1 MSMCPVIHDVSFG
14 DAEFRS
20 STLVDSL
27 HKACVNHRAV
37 ERHECGLVKTVGKDD
52 CPGEAMIQNAEY
64 KKPEGHNQCPSDKF
78 KQLSVSC
85 VVDKVKKAVHDSG
98 LCIALLETGSKH
110 LENLCA
116 IGFVVRDVSAPTA
129 MSIGNG
135 GHDSARIR

>member
-1 MSMCPVIHDVSFG
+1 MCRARGEQIALDIEIAHAGAISDLCRNHVAVGHADSPERAFHKLILRHARTGMSMCPVIHDVSFG

-64 KKPEGHNQCPSDKF
+64 KKPEGHN
-78 KQLSVSC
+78 
-85 VVDKVKKAVHDSG
+85 
-98 LCIALLETGSKH
+98 
-110 LENLCA
+110 
-116 IGFVVRDVSAPTA
+116 
-129 MSIGNG
+129 
-135 GHDSARIR
+135 